1 MLTKKVKLIEIQIKK
16 FAFHAVSRSLTILDS
31 TQTESGNV
39 FLDIKQI
46 ESNTFASDVIY
57 KENPT

>member
-1 MLTKKVKLIEIQIKK
+1 MLTKKVKLIEIQLKK

-39 FLDIKQI
+39 VFLDINWK
-46 ESNTFASDVIY
+46 
-57 KENPT
+57 